1 MDGSFRLISSNEAHR
16 KELCWH
22 RFKLIWTHTHVRA
35 RERARA
41 HTHTHTHNAV
51 DFQQVFIIA
60 VRLSQLGTFPKRKY
74 HSAHVI
80 VHPCMRYSMIQ
91 LHRGL

>member
-1 MDGSFRLISSNEAHR
+1 MLAQIQINLE
-16 KELCWH
+16 
-22 RFKLIWTHTHVRA
+22 THTHT

-41 HTHTHTHNAV
+41 HNTL

-60 VRLSQLGTFPKRKY
+60 VSLSQLGTFPKRKC

-80 VHPCMRYSMIQ
+80 VYPCMRYSMIQ